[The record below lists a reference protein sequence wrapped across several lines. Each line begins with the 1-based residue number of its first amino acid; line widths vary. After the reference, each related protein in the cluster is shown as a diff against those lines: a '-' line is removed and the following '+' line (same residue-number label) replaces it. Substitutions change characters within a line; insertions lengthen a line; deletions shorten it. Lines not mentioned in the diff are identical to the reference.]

1 MRHQNRFRKLGR
13 TSAHRKALLKN
24 LAISLIAHGKIQT
37 GIFKAKELQSY
48 VEKLVSVARKG
59 DFNAH
64 RYVFSY
70 LQDKHATHKLV
81 TELAPKYAARNGG
94 YTSIHRVA
102 IRRGDASILASIA
115 FV

>member
-1 MRHQNRFRKLGR
+1 MRHKNRFRKLGR

-24 LAISLIAHGKIQT
+24 LAISLIEHEKIET
-37 GIFKAKELQSY
+37 GVFKAKELQSY

-64 RYVFSY
+64 RHVFAY
-70 LQDKHATHKLV
+70 LQNKQATHKLV
-81 TELAPKYAARNGG
+81 TELAPKYATRKGG
-94 YTSIHRVA
+94 YTRIHRSA
-102 IRRGDASILASIA
+102 IRKGDASVLAFIA